1 MGPKKRENTGAA
13 FEDRISS
20 LFWPSDEIKEE
31 EERRKVK
38 EVKTEE
44 EDD

>member
-1 MGPKKRENTGAA
+1 MGPRKKENTGAA

-31 EERRKVK
+31 EERRKK
-38 EVKTEE
+38 REEQQEE